1 MTAVGTRRIV
11 LLARSSEYERLLQLH
26 GTREQARFFLAS
38 RGQSIEGVE
47 ARHEAQEAA
56 LHLASAAIPVDAR
69 RARVER
75 DELDRFLFEPDDIV
89 VAVGQDGLV
98 ANAAKYLEG
107 QPVVGLNPDPDRNP
121 GVLVPHPPEAA
132 MDLIADVAAGR
143 GSIEYRCMVRGAL
156 DDGQSLVAL
165 NELFVGHRSHQSARY
180 DIRWGTHAEFQSS
193 SGLIV
198 ATGTGSTGWARSI
211 HRERGSGLSLPRPCE
226 PILAFFVREAWP
238 SIATGTSCTEGA
250 IGPAGSLEIVSRME
264 RGGVCFGDGIEGDAL
279 ELPWGAKLT
288 IALAERRLALVV

>member
-11 LLARSSEYERLLQLH
+11 LLARASEYERLLQLH

-98 ANAAKYLEG
+98 ANAAKYL
-107 QPVVGLNPDPDRNP
+107 
-121 GVLVPHPPEAA
+121 
-132 MDLIADVAAGR
+132 
-143 GSIEYRCMVRGAL
+143 
-156 DDGQSLVAL
+156 
-165 NELFVGHRSHQSARY
+165 
-180 DIRWGTHAEFQSS
+180 
-193 SGLIV
+193 
-198 ATGTGSTGWARSI
+198 
-211 HRERGSGLSLPRPCE
+211 
-226 PILAFFVREAWP
+226 
-238 SIATGTSCTEGA
+238 
-250 IGPAGSLEIVSRME
+250 
-264 RGGVCFGDGIEGDAL
+264 
-279 ELPWGAKLT
+279 
-288 IALAERRLALVV
+288 